1 MEKINEEKKAAEVV
15 RTKVE
20 DKSGINWK
28 VRTKNPVFWFNVLI
42 AVCVPVLAYYG
53 LTVEDMTSWSKVGE
67 VIFAAFQNPFV
78 VGTMAVGLWNA
89 INDPTTA
96 GVTDSYRA
104 MNYNEPNK

>member
-1 MEKINEEKKAAEVV
+1 MEKINEEKKSAEVV
-15 RTKVE
+15 KTKAE

-28 VRTKNPVFWFNVLI
+28 VRIKNPVFWFNVLI

-67 VIFAAFQNPFV
+67 VIIAAFQNPFV

-96 GVTDSYRA
+96 GVTDSRRA
-104 MNYNEPNK
+104 MYYEEPKK

>member
-1 MEKINEEKKAAEVV
+1 MEEINEEKKVVEVA
-15 RTKVE
+15 KEKE

-28 VRTKNPVFWFNVLI
+28 VRIKNPVFWFNVLI

-53 LTVEDMTSWSKVGE
+53 LTVEDMTSWSKVAE
-67 VIFAAFQNPFV
+67 VIIAAFQNPFV

-96 GVTDSYRA
+96 GVTDSRRA
-104 MNYNEPNK
+104 MNYDEPKK

>member
-1 MEKINEEKKAAEVV
+1 MEKINEEKKAV
-15 RTKVE
+15 KVTAAQE
-20 DKSGINWK
+20 AAKAGINWK
-28 VRTKNPVFWFNVLI
+28 VRIKNPVFWFNVLI

-67 VIFAAFQNPFV
+67 VVVAAFQNPFV

-96 GVTDSYRA
+96 GVKDSRRA
-104 MNYNEPNK
+104 MNYEEPKK